1 MNKKLK
7 FKGSMKQFMRWP
19 LYLTI
24 LLIWLDILIFMV
36 SVKAGIL
43 ATLGIVVYIVAAL
56 LLTRFHRPLIL
67 NDLIAFANQYE
78 SLEKRLLDDLALPY
92 AIMDTNGRMIWSN
105 KVFAELTGKEQLYN
119 KHITTIFP
127 EITPDK
133 LPVPEKQEITEM
145 STNFGDR
152 IYRVSMQLVTM
163 KDVVNEARILENV
176 DADINLVAMFFY
188 DETELQEYI
197 QKNED
202 DKLVVALAYLDNYE
216 EALEG
221 VEEVRRSLLIALI
234 DRKITKY
241 FSNFDGLVR
250 KLERDKYFLI
260 MRQSSLEA
268 LKEQI
273 LSGTIKPG
281 QKLPSENE
289 LTRHLLE
296 TGRRNIIGIFKADD
310 SQGAQRHK
318 GYVQAL
324 QERGI
329 PYDPEN
335 VIWFH
340 TEDRKTKP
348 SLMLSMLLDSKKSVD
363 AAVCYNDQIA
373 LAVISMLEEKGIS
386 VPEDIAVTGYDN
398 SLIGQSSPIGIT
410 TIAHPQE
417 KLGEMAAELILEKI
431 RKVPEEESSVK
442 RLISPELIVREST
455 AGKNL
460 STETKK

>member
-1 MNKKLK
+1 ME
-7 FKGSMKQFMRWP
+7 P
-19 LYLTI
+19 T
-24 LLIWLDILIFMV
+24 
-36 SVKAGIL
+36 
-43 ATLGIVVYIVAAL
+43 
-56 LLTRFHRPLIL
+56 
-67 NDLIAFANQYE
+67 
-78 SLEKRLLDDLALPY
+78 
-92 AIMDTNGRMIWSN
+92 
-105 KVFAELTGKEQLYN
+105 TGK
-119 KHITTIFP
+119 
-127 EITPDK
+127 
-133 LPVPEKQEITEM
+133 
-145 STNFGDR
+145 
-152 IYRVSMQLVTM
+152 
-163 KDVVNEARILENV
+163 A
-176 DADINLVAMFFY
+176 
-188 DETELQEYI
+188 
-197 QKNED
+197 
-202 DKLVVALAYLDNYE
+202 
-216 EALEG
+216 
-221 VEEVRRSLLIALI
+221 
-234 DRKITKY
+234 KY
-241 FSNFDGLVR
+241 YTL
-250 KLERDKYFLI
+250 
-260 MRQSSLEA
+260 MEA

-289 LTRHLLE
+289 LTREYALSRHTVRKALALLENEGYITAQQGKGTFCSERVIQRHNSKNIAVTTTYLSDYIFPRLIQGMDRVLSENGYSIILKNTCNSRSKEEKVLKELLDKPIDGLIIEPSKSQILCRHINLYEMLDKYQIPYVFIQGCYPQMADKPCILMDDCKGGYLLTRHLLE

-324 QERGI
+324 QESGI

>member
-1 MNKKLK
+1 ME
-7 FKGSMKQFMRWP
+7 P
-19 LYLTI
+19 T
-24 LLIWLDILIFMV
+24 
-36 SVKAGIL
+36 
-43 ATLGIVVYIVAAL
+43 
-56 LLTRFHRPLIL
+56 
-67 NDLIAFANQYE
+67 
-78 SLEKRLLDDLALPY
+78 
-92 AIMDTNGRMIWSN
+92 
-105 KVFAELTGKEQLYN
+105 TGK
-119 KHITTIFP
+119 
-127 EITPDK
+127 
-133 LPVPEKQEITEM
+133 
-145 STNFGDR
+145 
-152 IYRVSMQLVTM
+152 
-163 KDVVNEARILENV
+163 A
-176 DADINLVAMFFY
+176 
-188 DETELQEYI
+188 
-197 QKNED
+197 
-202 DKLVVALAYLDNYE
+202 
-216 EALEG
+216 
-221 VEEVRRSLLIALI
+221 
-234 DRKITKY
+234 KY
-241 FSNFDGLVR
+241 YTL
-250 KLERDKYFLI
+250 
-260 MRQSSLEA
+260 MEA

-281 QKLPSENE
+281 QKLPSENK

-324 QERGI
+324 QESGI

-417 KLGEMAAELILEKI
+417 KICQQR
-431 RKVPEEESSVK
+431 RKNRKEPK
-442 RLISPELIVREST
+442 G
-455 AGKNL
+455 GKNNGNGCKNSNPRTEN
-460 STETKK
+460 STWY

>member
-1 MNKKLK
+1 ME
-7 FKGSMKQFMRWP
+7 P
-19 LYLTI
+19 T
-24 LLIWLDILIFMV
+24 
-36 SVKAGIL
+36 
-43 ATLGIVVYIVAAL
+43 
-56 LLTRFHRPLIL
+56 
-67 NDLIAFANQYE
+67 
-78 SLEKRLLDDLALPY
+78 
-92 AIMDTNGRMIWSN
+92 
-105 KVFAELTGKEQLYN
+105 TGK
-119 KHITTIFP
+119 
-127 EITPDK
+127 
-133 LPVPEKQEITEM
+133 
-145 STNFGDR
+145 
-152 IYRVSMQLVTM
+152 
-163 KDVVNEARILENV
+163 A
-176 DADINLVAMFFY
+176 
-188 DETELQEYI
+188 
-197 QKNED
+197 
-202 DKLVVALAYLDNYE
+202 
-216 EALEG
+216 
-221 VEEVRRSLLIALI
+221 
-234 DRKITKY
+234 KY
-241 FSNFDGLVR
+241 YTL
-250 KLERDKYFLI
+250 
-260 MRQSSLEA
+260 MEA

-289 LTRHLLE
+289 LTREYALSRHTVRKALALLENEGYITARHGKGTFCSERLIQGMDRVLSENGYSIILKNTCNSRSKEEKVLKELLDKPIDGLIIEPSKSQILCRHINLYEMLDKYQIPYVFIQGCYPQMADKPCILMDDCKGGYLLTRHLLE

-324 QERGI
+324 QESGI
-329 PYDPEN
+329 LYDPEN

>member
-1 MNKKLK
+1 ME
-7 FKGSMKQFMRWP
+7 P
-19 LYLTI
+19 T
-24 LLIWLDILIFMV
+24 
-36 SVKAGIL
+36 
-43 ATLGIVVYIVAAL
+43 
-56 LLTRFHRPLIL
+56 
-67 NDLIAFANQYE
+67 
-78 SLEKRLLDDLALPY
+78 
-92 AIMDTNGRMIWSN
+92 
-105 KVFAELTGKEQLYN
+105 TGK
-119 KHITTIFP
+119 
-127 EITPDK
+127 
-133 LPVPEKQEITEM
+133 
-145 STNFGDR
+145 
-152 IYRVSMQLVTM
+152 
-163 KDVVNEARILENV
+163 A
-176 DADINLVAMFFY
+176 
-188 DETELQEYI
+188 
-197 QKNED
+197 
-202 DKLVVALAYLDNYE
+202 
-216 EALEG
+216 
-221 VEEVRRSLLIALI
+221 
-234 DRKITKY
+234 KY
-241 FSNFDGLVR
+241 YTL
-250 KLERDKYFLI
+250 
-260 MRQSSLEA
+260 MEA

-324 QERGI
+324 QESGI
-329 PYDPEN
+329 LYDPEN

-431 RKVPEEESSVK
+431 RKVPEEESIVK

>member
-1 MNKKLK
+1 ME
-7 FKGSMKQFMRWP
+7 P
-19 LYLTI
+19 T
-24 LLIWLDILIFMV
+24 
-36 SVKAGIL
+36 
-43 ATLGIVVYIVAAL
+43 
-56 LLTRFHRPLIL
+56 
-67 NDLIAFANQYE
+67 
-78 SLEKRLLDDLALPY
+78 
-92 AIMDTNGRMIWSN
+92 
-105 KVFAELTGKEQLYN
+105 TGK
-119 KHITTIFP
+119 
-127 EITPDK
+127 
-133 LPVPEKQEITEM
+133 
-145 STNFGDR
+145 
-152 IYRVSMQLVTM
+152 
-163 KDVVNEARILENV
+163 A
-176 DADINLVAMFFY
+176 
-188 DETELQEYI
+188 
-197 QKNED
+197 
-202 DKLVVALAYLDNYE
+202 
-216 EALEG
+216 
-221 VEEVRRSLLIALI
+221 
-234 DRKITKY
+234 KY
-241 FSNFDGLVR
+241 YTL
-250 KLERDKYFLI
+250 
-260 MRQSSLEA
+260 MEA

-289 LTRHLLE
+289 LTREYALSRHTVRKALALLENEGYITAQHGKGTFCSDRVLSENGYSIILKNTCNSRSKEEKVLKELLDKPIDGLIIEPSKSQILCRHINLYEMLDKYQIPYVFIQGCYPQMADKPCILMDDCKGGYLLTRHLLE

-324 QERGI
+324 QESGI